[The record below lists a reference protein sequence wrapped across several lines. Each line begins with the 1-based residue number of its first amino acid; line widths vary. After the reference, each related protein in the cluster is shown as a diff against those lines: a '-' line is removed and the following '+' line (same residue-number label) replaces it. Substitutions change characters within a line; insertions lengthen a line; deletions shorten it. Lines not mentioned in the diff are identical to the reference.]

1 MGFYMMKKV
10 LSVAGVLSALA
21 ASAPVAAEQLPLWE
35 VAFGGGVLS
44 APHYRGSAESSSY
57 PHPFIFPVYRGKR
70 VKSDE
75 SGIRGIL
82 LAGQKARLIFS
93 IDGGLPVRDDDSAR
107 EGMPRLGAVGQIGPM
122 LRIKLWERP
131 QNHQT
136 LILDLPVRAAFAV
149 NSGIEHIGYTAFPKL
164 VYRRRFGLLDSKWK
178 MGLTAGLLWADEKYH
193 DYYYQVDPEFATPTR
208 PAYDAGGGFNGSRL
222 ISTFYHRD
230 DKKFLSFYALYD
242 NVSGAAFE
250 DSPLVT
256 AHDGLTAGFVV
267 SWFLAKSRQ
276 RVEVD
281 DWEWK

>member
-1 MGFYMMKKV
+1 MKKV
-10 LSVAGVLSALA
+10 LSVLWFLSAGSM
-21 ASAPVAAEQLPLWE
+21 ASSAYAEKLPLWE
-35 VAFGGGVLS
+35 VAFGGGALT
-44 APHYRGSAESSSY
+44 APHYRGSDESSTY

-82 LAGQKARLIFS
+82 LAGEKARLIFS
-93 IDGGLPVRDDDSAR
+93 LDGGLPVRDNDRAR
-107 EGMPRLGAVGQIGPM
+107 EGMPKLGAVGQIGPM
-122 LRIKLWERP
+122 VRIKLWEQP
-131 QNHQT
+131 KSHQT

-149 NSGIEHIGYTAFPKL
+149 NSGIEHIGYTAFPKI
-164 VYRRRFGLLDSKWK
+164 VYRRRFQLFDSKWK

-208 PAYDAGGGFNGSRL
+208 PAYDAKGGFNGSRL

-230 DKKFLSFYALYD
+230 EKKFLSFYALYD
-242 NVSGAAFE
+242 NVNGAEFE

-256 AHDGLTAGFVV
+256 SSGGLTAGFVV
-267 SWFLAKSRQ
+267 SWFLVKSRQ

-281 DWEWK
+281 NWEWK

>member
-1 MGFYMMKKV
+1 MKKV
-10 LSVAGVLSALA
+10 LSALCLLLPLSVSLSAR
-21 ASAPVAAEQLPLWE
+21 AEKLPLWE
-35 VAFGGGVLS
+35 LAFGGGVLT
-44 APHYRGSAESSSY
+44 APHYRGSNESSTY

-82 LAGQKARLIFS
+82 LAGEKARLIFS
-93 IDGGLPVRDDDSAR
+93 LDGGLPVRDNDTAR
-107 EGMPRLGAVGQIGPM
+107 EGMPKLGAVGQIGPM
-122 LRIKLWERP
+122 VRIKLWEQP
-131 QNHQT
+131 ASHQT

-149 NSGIEHIGYTAFPKL
+149 NGGIEHIGYTAFPKI
-164 VYRRRFGLLDSKWK
+164 VYRRRFELFDSKWK

-208 PAYDAGGGFNGSRL
+208 PAYDAQGGFNGSRL

-230 DKKFLSFYALYD
+230 EKKFLSFYALYD
-242 NVSGAAFE
+242 NVSGAEIA

-256 AHDGLTAGFVV
+256 SSGGLTAGFVA
-267 SWFLAKSRQ
+267 SWFLVKSRQ

-281 DWEWK
+281 NWEWR